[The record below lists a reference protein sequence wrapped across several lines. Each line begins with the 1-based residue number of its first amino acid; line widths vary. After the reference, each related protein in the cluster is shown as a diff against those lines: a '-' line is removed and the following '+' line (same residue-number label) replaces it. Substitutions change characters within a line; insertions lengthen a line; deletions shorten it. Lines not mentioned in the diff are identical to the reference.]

1 MQYQESKPF
10 GRLASY
16 IKCYWSIE
24 YQNSGPSEPEPI
36 VPDGCIEI
44 VFDLADR
51 FRQFNLDGS
60 TEIQPDVLV
69 AGQMRSSVLVGPTG
83 NVSLFGIR
91 FMPTGAA
98 RFFRGQLSELS
109 DRITPLDLVWGNSV
123 NIVTERLAGVGS
135 FAEKVA
141 IVEELLDARL
151 DFVDEMEPSVEQAV
165 KLILKGNGL
174 MPIPA
179 IARSAGISDRG
190 LVRKFR
196 QLIGISPKSYSRI
209 VRFQRVLR
217 SFESDPLIEVPDVAI
232 RYGYY
237 DQSHLINDFR
247 QYAGLTPTEFRARNN
262 KITEAFI
269 AND

>member
-1 MQYQESKPF
+1 
-10 GRLASY
+10 
-16 IKCYWSIE
+16 
-24 YQNSGPSEPEPI
+24 
-36 VPDGCIEI
+36 
-44 VFDLADR
+44 
-51 FRQFNLDGS
+51 
-60 TEIQPDVLV
+60 
-69 AGQMRSSVLVGPTG
+69 
-83 NVSLFGIR
+83 
-91 FMPTGAA
+91 
-98 RFFRGQLSELS
+98 
-109 DRITPLDLVWGNSV
+109 
-123 NIVTERLAGVGS
+123 
-135 FAEKVA
+135 
-141 IVEELLDARL
+141 
-151 DFVDEMEPSVEQAV
+151 
-165 KLILKGNGL
+165 

-232 RYGYY
+232 KYGYY

>member
-1 MQYQESKPF
+1 MQYQESKPS
-10 GRLASY
+10 GRLAKY
-16 IKCYWSIE
+16 VKCYWSIE
-24 YQNSGPSEPEPI
+24 YKNSGPSEPEPI

-51 FRQFNLDGS
+51 FRQFNADGS
-60 TEIQPDVLV
+60 TEIQPEVLI
-69 AGQMRSSVLVGPTG
+69 AGQLRSSVLVGPTG

-91 FMPTGAA
+91 FKPTGAVM
-98 RFFRGQLSELS
+98 FFRGQVPELS
-109 DRITPLDLVWGNSV
+109 DRITPLDLVWGSSV
-123 NIVTERLAGVGS
+123 NVVTERLAGAGT
-135 FAEKVA
+135 FLEKIA
-141 IVEELLDARL
+141 IINEDLSARL
-151 DFVDEMEPSVEQAV
+151 ADKVDMTPSVEQAV
-165 KLILKGNGL
+165 GLILTGNGL
-174 MPIPA
+174 TPIPA

-196 QLIGISPKSYSRI
+196 QLIGLSPKSYSRI

-217 SFESDPLIEVPDVAI
+217 SFENDPLIEVSDAALK
-232 RYGYY
+232 YGYY

-262 KITEAFI
+262 KITEALI